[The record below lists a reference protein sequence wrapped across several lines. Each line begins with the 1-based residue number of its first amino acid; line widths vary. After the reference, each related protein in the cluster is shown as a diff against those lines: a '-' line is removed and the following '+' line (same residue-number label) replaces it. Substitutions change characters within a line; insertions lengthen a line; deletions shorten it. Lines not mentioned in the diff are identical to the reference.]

1 MHLTRLMG
9 LTEGIE
15 VFISTRGLPVIKLL
29 PAIFSPHLL
38 LPPLF
43 ATLHNSFPWRKPT
56 CMTRAEDEKFYF
68 DMNFETLCA
77 FQITFR

>member
-1 MHLTRLMG
+1 MHLTRLLG

-15 VFISTRGLPVIKLL
+15 AFISTRDSPVIKLL
-29 PAIFSPHLL
+29 PAIFSPRLP

-43 ATLHNSFPWRKPT
+43 ATLPHFAQFISLANPT

-68 DMNFETLCA
+68 DMKF
-77 FQITFR
+77 